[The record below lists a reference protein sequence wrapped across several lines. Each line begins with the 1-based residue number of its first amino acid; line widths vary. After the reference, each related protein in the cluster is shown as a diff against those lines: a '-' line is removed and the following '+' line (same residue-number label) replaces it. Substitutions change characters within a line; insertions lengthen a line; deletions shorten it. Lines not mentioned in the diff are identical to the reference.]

1 MYINIESVDKSFKT
15 ISGDRIDAIK
25 GLSFGVEERE
35 FVTIVGA
42 SGCGKS
48 TLLRLIAGLI
58 EPSDGIITIGGQKVE
73 GPIKKLGFVFQKP
86 ILFDWYK
93 VLDNVLVP
101 VEFAGLKKAD
111 YIDKAKELLQL
122 VQLEGFENKYPKE
135 LSGGM
140 QQRVSIARALILDP
154 DLLIMDEPFG
164 ALDALTRETLNHEL
178 LRIWE
183 SKKKTVIFVTHDI
196 TEAILLGDRV
206 IVFSS
211 RPGKVDADIKID
223 IPRPRTAEVKKN
235 RRFGE
240 YEVEIY
246 KLIAN
251 IS

>member
-1 MYINIESVDKSFKT
+1 MYINIESVNKYFNS
-15 ISGDRIDAIK
+15 ISGDRVDAIR
-25 GLSFGVEERE
+25 GLSFGVKERE
-35 FVTIVGA
+35 FVTIVGP

-48 TLLRLIAGLI
+48 TLLRLITGLI
-58 EPSDGIITIGGQKVE
+58 EPSGGIITIGDQKVQ
-73 GPIKKLGFVFQKP
+73 GPVKKLGFVFQKP

-101 VEFAGLKKAD
+101 VEFAGLKKKN
-111 YIDKAKELLQL
+111 YIEKARGLLRL
-122 VQLEGFENKYPKE
+122 VQLEGFENKYPRE

-140 QQRVSIARALILDP
+140 QQRVSIARALIMDP

-164 ALDALTRETLNHEL
+164 ALDALTRESLNHEL

-183 SKKKTVIFVTHDI
+183 SEKKTVVFVTHDI
-196 TEAILLGDRV
+196 QEAILLSDRV

-211 RPGKVDADIKID
+211 RPGKVDADIRID
-223 IPRPRTAEVKKN
+223 IPRPRTIEVKKN

-246 KLIAN
+246 NLIAN
-251 IS
+251 N